1 MLDFVILTEDR
12 YESPQNVDWYVQ
24 NVLQED
30 KLLLDA
36 LCNLGFSAKRISWSS
51 KKFDWSKTKFAIF
64 RTTWDYFERYGEFLK
79 WIKSTSLKTKFINP
93 YNQVIWNLD
102 KSYLGY
108 FKKRGVNIVPSFFVD
123 KKTSLESILNLK
135 KWEDVVIKPVISAA
149 AWNTHRIKKKSVK
162 NKEELFMSLQ
172 NSQKMVVQEF
182 QKNILSQGEI
192 SMIVIGGK
200 VTHSVL
206 KRAKDGDYRVQDDY
220 GGTVG
225 LYKPSADEVRFSELV
240 VSMCSPIPV
249 YARVDIIRDNKNK
262 LALSEL
268 ELIEPELWFRF
279 NPDSANLLAKQIEK
293 KYF

>member
-12 YESPQNVDWYVQ
+12 YESPQHVDWYVQ

-30 KLLLDA
+30 KLLLEA
-36 LCNLGFSAKRISWSS
+36 LCNLGFSVKRISWSS
-51 KKFDWSKTKFAIF
+51 KNFDWSKAKFAIF
-64 RTTWDYFERYGEFLK
+64 RTTWDYFERYEEFIRWL
-79 WIKSTSLKTKFINP
+79 KSTSIKTTFINP
-93 YNQVIWNLD
+93 HDQVVWNLD
-102 KSYLGY
+102 KSYLNY
-108 FKKRGVNIVPSFFVD
+108 FKERGVNIVPSFFVN
-123 KKTSLESILNLK
+123 KKISLEGVLNLK
-135 KWEDVVIKPVISAA
+135 KWNDVVIKPVVSAA
-149 AWNTHRIKKKSVK
+149 AWNTHRIKKKNVK
-162 NKEELFMSLQ
+162 NSEGLFMALQ

-182 QKNILSQGEI
+182 QKNVLSQGEV

-225 LYKPSADEVRFSELV
+225 LYKPSADEILFSELI
-240 VSMCSPIPV
+240 VSMCNPIPV
-249 YARVDIIRDNKNK
+249 YARVDIIRDNENK

-279 NPDSANLLAKQIEK
+279 NPDAANLLAKEIEK
-293 KYF
+293 IYY